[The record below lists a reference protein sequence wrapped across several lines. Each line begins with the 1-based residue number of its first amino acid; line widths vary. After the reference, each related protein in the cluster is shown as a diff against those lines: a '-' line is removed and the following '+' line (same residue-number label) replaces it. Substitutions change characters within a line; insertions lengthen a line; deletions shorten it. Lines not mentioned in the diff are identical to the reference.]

1 MAWGRLAAVSRACVK
16 AGLVLEGGFI
26 AARDFD
32 VWVSHVSPCHLQP
45 TELRAE
51 KDLTELTA
59 SDMTHDGLMAWF
71 VPFAFINPVYCF
83 RLLEA
88 LPAVSV
94 GAAVSM
100 KPAACSSR
108 DKAWVLGRSSFILQ
122 ELQEISRVV
131 VYSVSLHHVQTCIQ
145 DKTSALNDCVISMHS
160 VFMDEELATNR

>member
-71 VPFAFINPVYCF
+71 VPRFYKSCI
-83 RLLEA
+83 LLQIA
-88 LPAVSV
+88 
-94 GAAVSM
+94 
-100 KPAACSSR
+100 
-108 DKAWVLGRSSFILQ
+108 
-122 ELQEISRVV
+122 
-131 VYSVSLHHVQTCIQ
+131 
-145 DKTSALNDCVISMHS
+145 
-160 VFMDEELATNR
+160 

>member
-16 AGLVLEGGFI
+16 AGLVLEGGFVG
-26 AARDFD
+26 ARDFD
-32 VWVSHVSPCHLQP
+32 VWVSHVSPCHVQP
-45 TELRAE
+45 TELRTE

-59 SDMTHDGLMAWF
+59 SDMTQDGLMTWF
-71 VPFAFINPVYCF
+71 VPFVLNPVYCF

-131 VYSVSLHHVQTCIQ
+131 YSVSLHVQTCIQ
-145 DKTSALNDCVISMHS
+145 DML
-160 VFMDEELATNR
+160 L